1 MKKFRQFFQEK
12 IILSAVMCILLAVVL
27 VTATYGWY
35 AINNSVK
42 TYGLELATGGIGGI
56 KVAIE
61 PGGEDIMTKGYLDQ
75 VEVKGNMAAVI
86 PINLKNFTNVEHG
99 KIAPGVYGKLPFYI
113 TALGENVK
121 SYVIKVQ
128 LEYET
133 SGASDEQKSQIEEII
148 RDHIM
153 VYKTQYTDDGI
164 VRFSEPLTYYVD
176 ELDEDVVMATGEL
189 IYNEEVEADIYW
201 CWNYEVVDV
210 PDYKSISRFSGLDKK
225 SAIRKYDE
233 EDTLLGNYVDKIW
246 INVYIEGRTEGA
258 NG

>member
-1 MKKFRQFFQEK
+1 MKKFKQFFQEK

-61 PGGEDIMTKGYLDQ
+61 PGGEDIMTEGYLKQ
-75 VEVKGNMAAVI
+75 VDVKGNMAAVI
-86 PINLKNFTNVEHG
+86 PINLKNFKSVEHD

-113 TALGENVK
+113 TALGENVT

-128 LEYET
+128 LEYKI
-133 SGASDEQKSQIEEII
+133 SDKASDEQKSQIEKII
-148 RDHIM
+148 SDHIM
-153 VYKTQYTDDGI
+153 VYEDNKDG
-164 VRFSEPLTYYVD
+164 VFSNPLTYYVD
-176 ELDEDVVMATGEL
+176 EMDENAAMMATGPL
-189 IYNEEVEADIYW
+189 VYNEEKEVDLYW
-201 CWNYEVVDV
+201 VWNYEVIDI
-210 PDYKSISRFSGLDKK
+210 PDYTRIDRFGGISEKE
-225 SAIRKYDE
+225 AIRDYDE
-233 EDTLLGNYVDKIW
+233 EDTLLGNYIDEIW